1 MISIIL
7 QSLAYALGGS
17 YAEKKYLVTRYP
29 TLYEKSTTTGM
40 PYAFDLCI
48 VSLVFYH
55 FWLYNYG
62 MSIGSLRSK
71 YKEKARSNN
80 NEMKQIRNK
89 NSRSGA
95 RTYA

>member
-71 YKEKARSNN
+71 YKEKARKDG
-80 NEMKQIRNK
+80 EKDVEFIMMR
-89 NSRSGA
+89 
-95 RTYA
+95 